1 MLFHEIYNN
10 YYNAVAE
17 ILRRA
22 TEGTLTEA
30 ALYETVQRKAFSE
43 SVLTI
48 PENLKNGS
56 WPLLNGDFST
66 PLQHPPAMPLT
77 LLQKRWLKSLL
88 SDPRIR
94 LFDPPATGLEEVE
107 PLYPAETFVYFD
119 RYTNGDPYED
129 PVYRRNFRTI
139 LQTLREGKGLRIS
152 FRDGKGG
159 LHRWDRRPLNLEYS
173 SKDDKF
179 RLVLAGIPHPSTV
192 NLGRIVDC
200 CPLEEVPAGVA
211 ERDTRT
217 LVLELLD
224 ERNALERVLL
234 HFSHLEKETE
244 RLEANRYRLTL
255 RYAREDETEL
265 LIRILSFGP
274 MLKVLSPADFVKK
287 IRDRIE
293 KQMRIG

>member
-1 MLFHEIYNN
+1 MLFHEIYSN

-17 ILRRA
+17 ILARA
-22 TEGTLTEA
+22 AEGTLTEA
-30 ALYETVQRKAFSE
+30 DLYAVVQRKAFSE

-48 PENLKNGS
+48 PENLKNGT
-56 WPLLNGDFST
+56 WPLLNEDGTT
-66 PLQHPPAMPLT
+66 PLNYPPTMPLT
-77 LLQKRWLKSLL
+77 TLQKRWLKSLL
-88 SDPRIR
+88 EDPRIR
-94 LFDPPATGLEEVE
+94 LFDPPAAGLEEVE
-107 PLYPAETFVYFD
+107 PLYPADAFVYFD
-119 RYTNGDPYED
+119 RYGNGDPYGD
-129 PVYRRNFRTI
+129 AVYIRNFQTI
-139 LQTLREGKGLRIS
+139 LKALREEKGLRIT

-192 NLGRIVDC
+192 NLGRIATC
-200 CPLEEVPAGVA
+200 SLLEEVPPGMT
-211 ERDTRT
+211 EREVRT
-217 LVLELLD
+217 LVVELRD

-244 RLEANRYRLTL
+244 RLEDDRYRLTL

-274 MLKVLSPADFVKK
+274 MLKVLSPADFVQK
-287 IRDRIE
+287 IKDRIE